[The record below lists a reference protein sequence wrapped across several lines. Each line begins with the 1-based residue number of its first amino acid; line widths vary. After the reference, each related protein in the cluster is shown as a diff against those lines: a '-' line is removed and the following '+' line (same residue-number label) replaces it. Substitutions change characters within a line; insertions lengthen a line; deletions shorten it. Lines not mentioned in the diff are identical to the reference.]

1 MFEFPAG
8 KLTPQRELGL
18 RIKTYRQYRSLSI
31 RELEEKAELTWTS
44 LSKIE
49 AGKRSIDAISLRKV
63 ATVLNIPLENFLPIR

>member
-1 MFEFPAG
+1 MFEFLAG

-18 RIKTYRQYRSLSI
+18 RIRTYRQYRNLSV
-31 RELEEKAELTWTS
+31 RELEERAGLTWTS

-63 ATVLNIPLENFLPIR
+63 ATVLNVPLEDFLPIR